1 MKMLLVESLEVYLTR
16 FGLPNQAKTAAAAS
30 LVA

>member
-1 MKMLLVESLEVYLTR
+1 MLFVDSLEVYLTR

-30 LVA
+30 LVAW